1 MFRFSCADYT
11 FPLLDR
17 LTSLRLIHLLNFS
30 HVDIGLFARSSQYS
44 PSDLMASPQSYTAQV
59 VSDLEA
65 AGMAVSDVFIQIGED
80 PSECSAND
88 PSSVTRGRN
97 REVFARSLEF
107 CSAVGSKH
115 LTGLPGVF
123 HPELSVKRNLELAAQ
138 EAAFRVKACTDAG
151 ICYGIEPHVGS
162 ICADSKSAAEF
173 LRMVQGLT
181 LTLDYGHFV
190 MAGETSSQSLGLL
203 KSTSHFHARGGA
215 FQRLQTSVAENE
227 IDFPEIVA
235 ELRRLRYDGFL
246 ALEYVWIDWNGCNRT
261 DNVSE
266 TVLLRA
272 ALQAA
277 IAGSTLETES
287 SMRRQG
293 AASG

>member
-17 LTSLRLIHLLNFS
+17 LTSLRLIRLLNFS
-30 HVDIGLFARSSQYS
+30 HVDIGLFARSSEFS
-44 PSDLMASPQSYTAQV
+44 PSELVVSPKSYTAQV
-59 VSDLEA
+59 VRDLEV
-65 AGMAVSDVFIQIGED
+65 AGLAVSDVFVQIGVD
-80 PSECSAND
+80 PSDCSAND
-88 PSSVTRGRN
+88 PSSVTRERN
-97 REVFARSLEF
+97 REVFTRSLEF

-123 HPELSVKRNLELAAQ
+123 HPELSVERSLELAAE
-138 EAAFRVKACTDAG
+138 EAAFRVKACADAG

-173 LRMVQGLT
+173 LQRVQGLT

-190 MAGETSSQSLGLL
+190 MAGETSSQSLDLL
-203 KSTSHFHARGGA
+203 KSTSHVHARGGA
-215 FQRLQTSVAENE
+215 LERLQTSVAENE
-227 IDFPEIVA
+227 IDFSEIVG
-235 ELRRLRYDGFL
+235 ELLRLGYDGFV

-277 IAGSTLETES
+277 IAGSTLEVETS
-287 SMRRQG
+287 TRR
-293 AASG
+293 